1 MQRWFRFTLALPL
14 LFLVLSPP
22 AAAQRQPASPA
33 EPSVFGEELDVR
45 VVNVE
50 VVVADKQGNRVSGLK
65 PEDFLLRVDGK
76 EVPIEYFT
84 EVKEG
89 RLAAPAAADENEPA
103 ESGTAPGAGPEGTV
117 PTWYLVFVDDYFS
130 IAAHR
135 NAVLKGLKDD
145 LGRLGP
151 NDRMAVVA
159 WNGGRLSLLS
169 NWSGS
174 QSDLQRAF
182 DQAMERPARGF
193 DRAREYQTFQRD
205 EQFARTATADGGVL
219 DLAVTSTGLNERESA
234 YADGLVR
241 QIQAAVGATV
251 SAMRGFAA
259 PEGRKVML
267 LLSGG
272 WPFSPQ
278 SFVRANIPPSRS
290 LPDGE
295 QLYRRLT
302 DTANLLGYTIYPV
315 DVPGIQREAAS
326 ATAEGPADI
335 GTFNLSEQEIEGS
348 LEYIAGQ
355 TGGKAL
361 INSNRGV
368 ALAKASEDTRSYYS
382 LGFSPSWQRNDKS
395 HRVKVEMRQRGLRG
409 MEVRSRAGFLDLSR
423 KAEVSMKVES
433 ALTFGNL
440 PGALP
445 LPIQVGPAAETKKR
459 GEREVTVTIAVPVD
473 LLTVV
478 PVDGKY
484 TSQVELRFAAS
495 DPEGNSS
502 EIPVL
507 PVTFTSEKQPTPGKA
522 VKYETKVKLR
532 GKADHLVVAV
542 YDPLSGRIATAETDI
557 KTESR

>member
-1 MQRWFRFTLALPL
+1 MQRWFRFILALPL
-14 LFLVLSPP
+14 LLALSPP
-22 AAAQRQPASPA
+22 AAAQQPAA
-33 EPSVFGEELDVR
+33 EPPVFGEELDVR

-50 VVVADKQGNRVSGLK
+50 VVVTDKQGNRVSGLK
-65 PEDFLLRVDGK
+65 PEDFRLRVDGK

-89 RLAAPAAADENEPA
+89 RSVAPAAAAAGSEPA
-103 ESGTAPGAGPEGTV
+103 ESGAAPGVNPEGTV

-135 NAVLKGLKDD
+135 NAALEGLKND

-151 NDRMAVVA
+151 NDRMAIVS
-159 WNGGRLSLLS
+159 WSGGRLSLMS

-174 QSDLQRAF
+174 RSDLARAL

-205 EQFARTATADGGVL
+205 EQFASTATADGGVL

-278 SFVRANIPPSRS
+278 TFVRANIPPSRTMA
-290 LPDGE
+290 DGE
-295 QLYRRLT
+295 QLFRHLT

-326 ATAEGPADI
+326 ATADGPADLSVL
-335 GTFNLSEQEIEGS
+335 NLGEQEIEGS
-348 LEYIAGQ
+348 LEYIARQ
-355 TGGKAL
+355 TGGKSMV
-361 INSNRGV
+361 NSNRAV
-368 ALAKASEDTRSYYS
+368 ALSRASEDTRSYYW
-382 LGFSPSWQRNDKS
+382 LGFSPSWQRNDKT
-395 HRVKVEMRQRGLRG
+395 HAVKVEMKQRGL
-409 MEVRSRAGFLDLSR
+409 EVRSRTGFLDLSR

-433 ALTFGNL
+433 ALLFGNL

-445 LPIQVGPAAETKKR
+445 LPIQVGPVVETKKR
-459 GEREVTVTIAVPVD
+459 GEREVTVTVAVPVD
-473 LLTVV
+473 LMTVV
-478 PVDGKY
+478 PVNGKY
-484 TSQVELRFAAS
+484 TSQVELRFIAS

-502 EIPVL
+502 VIPVL
-507 PVTFTSEKQPTPGKA
+507 PVTFTSDKQPTPGKA

-557 KTESR
+557 KTR

>member
-1 MQRWFRFTLALPL
+1 MQRWFRFALALS
-14 LFLVLSPP
+14 LFLALSPL
-22 AAAQRQPASPA
+22 AAAQQQPAPAA
-33 EPSVFGEELDVR
+33 EPPVFGEELDVR

-50 VVVADKQGNRVSGLK
+50 VVVTDKQGNRVSGLK
-65 PEDFLLRVDGK
+65 PEDFRLRVDGK

-89 RLAAPAAADENEPA
+89 RSVAPAAAVAEGEPA
-103 ESGTAPGAGPEGTV
+103 ESGAAQGVSAEGAV

-135 NAVLKGLKDD
+135 NAALKGLKDD

-151 NDRMAVVA
+151 NDRMAIVS
-159 WNGGRLSLLS
+159 WSGGRLSLMS

-174 QSDLQRAF
+174 QSDLARAL

-278 SFVRANIPPSRS
+278 TFVRANIPPSRS
-290 LPDGE
+290 MEDGE
-295 QLYRRLT
+295 QLFRRLT

-326 ATAEGPADI
+326 AQAEGPADLSVL
-335 GTFNLSEQEIEGS
+335 NLGEQEIEGS
-348 LEYIAGQ
+348 LEYIARQ
-355 TGGKAL
+355 TGGKSMV
-361 INSNRGV
+361 NSNRAV
-368 ALAKASEDTRSYYS
+368 ALARASEDTRSYYW
-382 LGFSPSWQRNDKS
+382 LGFSPSWQRNDKT
-395 HRVKVEMRQRGLRG
+395 HAVKVEMRQRGL
-409 MEVRSRAGFLDLSR
+409 EVRSRTGFLDLSR

-445 LPIQVGPAAETKKR
+445 LPIQVGPVTETKKR
-459 GEREVTVTIAVPVD
+459 GEREVTVTVAVPVD

-478 PVDGKY
+478 PVNGKY

-495 DPEGNSS
+495 DADGNTSV
-502 EIPVL
+502 IPVL
-507 PVTFTSEKQPTPGKA
+507 PVTFTSDKQPTPGKA

-557 KTESR
+557 KLESR

>member
-1 MQRWFRFTLALPL
+1 MQRWLRFVLALSL
-14 LFLVLSPP
+14 LLSLSPL
-22 AAAQRQPASPA
+22 AAARQPAPAA
-33 EPSVFGEELDVR
+33 EPPVFGEELDVR

-50 VVVADKQGNRVSGLK
+50 VVVTDKQGNRVSGLK
-65 PEDFLLRVDGK
+65 PEDFRLRVDGK
-76 EVPIEYFT
+76 DVPIEYFT

-89 RLAAPAAADENEPA
+89 RSLAPAAAAAGSEPA
-103 ESGTAPGAGPEGTV
+103 ESGAAPGVSAEGAV

-135 NAVLKGLKDD
+135 NAALKGLKND

-159 WNGGRLSLLS
+159 WNGGRLSMIS

-234 YADGLVR
+234 YTDGLVR
-241 QIQAAVGATV
+241 QVQAAVGATV

-278 SFVRANIPPSRS
+278 SFVRADIPPSRS
-290 LPDGE
+290 MADGD
-295 QLYRRLT
+295 QLFRRLT

-326 ATAEGPADI
+326 ATADGPADLAVL
-335 GTFNLSEQEIEGS
+335 NLGEQEIEGT
-348 LEYIAGQ
+348 LEYIARQ
-355 TGGKAL
+355 TGGKAMV
-361 INSNRGV
+361 NSNRGV
-368 ALAKASEDTRSYYS
+368 ALARASEDTRSYYW

-395 HRVKVEMRQRGLRG
+395 HAVKVEMRQRGL
-409 MEVRSRAGFLDLSR
+409 EVRSRAGFLDLSR

-440 PGALP
+440 PGALS

-459 GEREVTVTIAVPVD
+459 GEREVTVTVAVPVD
-473 LLTVV
+473 LMTVV

-484 TSQVELRFAAS
+484 TTQVELRFVAS
-495 DPEGNSS
+495 DADGNSS
-502 EIPVL
+502 VIPVL
-507 PVTFTSEKQPTPGKA
+507 PVTFTSAKQPTPGKA

-532 GKADHLVVAV
+532 CKADHLVVAV
-542 YDPLSGRIATAETDI
+542 YDPLSGRIATAEADI
-557 KTESR
+557 K

>member
-1 MQRWFRFTLALPL
+1 MQRWFRFALALPL
-14 LFLVLSPP
+14 LLALSPP
-22 AAAQRQPASPA
+22 AATQQPAPAA
-33 EPSVFGEELDVR
+33 EPPVFGEELDVR

-50 VVVADKQGNRVSGLK
+50 VVVTDKQGNRVSGLK
-65 PEDFLLRVDGK
+65 PEDFRLRVDGK
-76 EVPIEYFT
+76 ELPIEYFT

-89 RLAAPAAADENEPA
+89 RSVAPAAAGGSEPA
-103 ESGTAPGAGPEGTV
+103 EAGTAPGVSAEGAV

-135 NAVLKGLKDD
+135 NAALKGLKND

-151 NDRMAVVA
+151 NDRMAIVS
-159 WNGGRLSLLS
+159 WSGGRLSLMS

-174 QSDLQRAF
+174 QSDLARAF
-182 DQAMERPARGF
+182 DQAMDRPARGF
-193 DRAREYQTFQRD
+193 DRVREYQTFQRD
-205 EQFARTATADGGVL
+205 EQFASTATADGGIL

-234 YADGLVR
+234 YADTLVR

-278 SFVRANIPPSRS
+278 TFVRANIPPSRS
-290 LPDGE
+290 MADGE
-295 QLYRRLT
+295 QIFRRLT

-326 ATAEGPADI
+326 AQADAPADLSVL
-335 GTFNLSEQEIEGS
+335 NLGEQEIEGS
-348 LEYIAGQ
+348 LEYIARQ
-355 TGGKAL
+355 TGGKSMV
-361 INSNRGV
+361 NSNRAV
-368 ALAKASEDTRSYYS
+368 ALARASEDTRSYYW
-382 LGFSPSWQRNDKS
+382 LGFSPSWQRNDKA
-395 HRVKVEMRQRGLRG
+395 HAVKVEMRQRGL
-409 MEVRSRAGFLDLSR
+409 EARSRTGFLDLSR

-445 LPIQVGPAAETKKR
+445 LPIQIGSVAETKRR
-459 GEREVTVTIAVPVD
+459 GEREVTVTVAVPVD
-473 LLTVV
+473 LMTVV
-478 PVDGKY
+478 PVNGKY

-495 DPEGNSS
+495 DADGNTSV
-502 EIPVL
+502 IPVL
-507 PVTFTSEKQPTPGKA
+507 PVTFTSDKRPTPGKA
-522 VKYETKVKLR
+522 VKYETKVTLR

-557 KTESR
+557 KTR